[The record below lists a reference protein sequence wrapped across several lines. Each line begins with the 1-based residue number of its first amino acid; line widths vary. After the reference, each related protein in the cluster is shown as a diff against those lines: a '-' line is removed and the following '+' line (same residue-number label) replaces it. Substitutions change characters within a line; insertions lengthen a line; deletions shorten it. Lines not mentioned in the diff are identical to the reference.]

1 MKKSLTQT
9 LQIASISLLISL
21 SSCVKDVDLSQSV
34 PKPVKGDYFDF
45 QTTLD
50 CPINIDLGLE
60 DYPVLIEVYGENPF
74 EDTDGVIIKK
84 DIEPLYRG
92 ITDEQGKLE
101 GQTVLPSY
109 LKKAYICRC
118 SFY

>member
-1 MKKSLTQT
+1 M
-9 LQIASISLLISL
+9 ASILLLISL

-34 PKPVKGDYFDF
+34 PKPVKDDYFDF

-74 EDTDGVIIKK
+74 EDNDGVIIKK

-109 LKKAYICRC
+109 LKKAYIY
-118 SFY
+118 SPYVSVPS